1 MNEAMQLNVV
11 SFVNSRRRK
20 GEPILKPIL
29 VKMFMFTFMVTL
41 AMILIYSDQKWAG
54 YVIYGKEV
62 VEFIVFI
69 CYMVKRRRNGTV

>member
-41 AMILIYSDQKWAG
+41 AMILIYSDQNWAG

>member
-54 YVIYGKEV
+54 YAIYGKEV

>member
-1 MNEAMQLNVV
+1 MNEVMQLNVV